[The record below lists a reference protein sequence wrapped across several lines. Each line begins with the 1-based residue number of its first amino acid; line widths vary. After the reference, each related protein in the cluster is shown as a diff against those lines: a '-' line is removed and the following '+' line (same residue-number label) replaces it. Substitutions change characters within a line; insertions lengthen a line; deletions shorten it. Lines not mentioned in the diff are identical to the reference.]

1 MKSIYFAVCIVVAV
15 LVHGNVVNGQFGGF
29 FNPSSLLGPLHS
41 QIESHLDNQDFNN
54 FDTKLGYIVFD
65 LRKCCQ
71 KSFDEIRDHYGLNT
85 DYEMADNAIN
95 EVLSQHC
102 RDNKPKDPN
111 MFKGKLA
118 QGIFKGFAF

>member
-1 MKSIYFAVCIVVAV
+1 MKSIFFAVCIVVV
-15 LVHGNVVNGQFGGF
+15 LVQGNVVNGQFGGF
-29 FNPSSLLGPLHS
+29 FNPSSLLGSLHS

-54 FDTKLGYIVFD
+54 FDTKLGYIIFD
-65 LRKCCQ
+65 LRKFCQ

-85 DYEMADNAIN
+85 DYEMADSAIN

-118 QGIFKGFAF
+118 QGIFQGFAF